1 MYQYEVEFSGV
12 GDPPAAMMSVGHCSQ
27 IATFKRLEKEE
38 EEEEKEEED
47 EEEEDVE
54 EGKQVYESCLLLFL
68 DDEDERNEE
77 KTLGTP
83 YDLVLK

>member
-38 EEEEKEEED
+38 EEEEEED
-47 EEEEDVE
+47 EEEDVE
-54 EGKQVYESCLLLFL
+54 EGK
-68 DDEDERNEE
+68 
-77 KTLGTP
+77 
-83 YDLVLK
+83 

>member
-38 EEEEKEEED
+38 GEEEEEEED
-47 EEEEDVE
+47 EEEDVE
-54 EGKQVYESCLLLFL
+54 GGKWVYESCLLLFL

-83 YDLVLK
+83 YELVI

>member
-38 EEEEKEEED
+38 EEEEED
-47 EEEEDVE
+47 EEEDVE
-54 EGKQVYESCLLLFL
+54 EGKRVYESFLLLFL

-83 YDLVLK
+83 YELVI

>member
-38 EEEEKEEED
+38 EEEEED
-47 EEEEDVE
+47 EEEDVE
-54 EGKQVYESCLLLFL
+54 EGKWVYESCLLLFL

>member
-12 GDPPAAMMSVGHCSQ
+12 GDPPAAMMSIGHCSQ

-38 EEEEKEEED
+38 EEEEED
-47 EEEEDVE
+47 EEEDVE
-54 EGKQVYESCLLLFL
+54 EGKRVYESCLLLFL
-68 DDEDERNEE
+68 DEDERNEE

-83 YDLVLK
+83 YELVL

>member
-38 EEEEKEEED
+38 EEEEEEEED
-47 EEEEDVE
+47 EEEDVE
-54 EGKQVYESCLLLFL
+54 EGK
-68 DDEDERNEE
+68 
-77 KTLGTP
+77 
-83 YDLVLK
+83 